1 MSSLFSPFD
10 PAREIGTIT
19 KVSANFARINL
30 PYAAESS
37 ARNHSGCRFGAGE
50 VGEFVFIEQ
59 EEKAIFGRIVEVHLP
74 EGERLT
80 VEAELGK
87 KIISNPIGSVQMLA
101 TLDMSTN
108 RVQPGILAHP
118 RIGQHVYSA
127 HPSLLKYMVESR
139 SDESQCTIKLATF
152 PSAQDVALDLKPE
165 ILFGRH
171 CGVLGATGG
180 GKSWTI
186 AKIVEEIRRIGGKAI
201 LLDATGEFYKQ
212 KDGVRSVDLGSYNP
226 CDEEYQ
232 GAEVVSFP
240 YYELEERDLF
250 AIFQPS
256 GGAQAPK
263 MREAIKSLKL
273 VKLQEGLASDGQLFK
288 ANQKKQPILDAVRE
302 HSSQLSS
309 TLADFDISVLS
320 QQIQNECVWPNGG
333 SAKTP
338 DSSKWGGTHDGE
350 VGYCISLIARIEAT
364 LGSGH
369 LDCIFKPG
377 ETTPLSGVIEEF
389 LADSGN
395 QILRISL
402 EAMPFDMHA
411 RELVTN
417 AIGRY
422 LLKLA
427 RAGKFRTMPLVTV
440 LDEAH
445 QFLNKQVG
453 DDNNRVQL
461 DAFGLIAKEGRK
473 YGLTTVLATQR
484 PRDIPEDVLSQIG
497 TLIVH
502 RLVNDKDRVVVERA
516 CGDLDATAASFLPS
530 LGQGEALVV
539 GTELAMPMTI
549 KVREP
554 QYTPESHGAQYGTY
568 WSVKGCEGV

>member
-37 ARNHSGCRFGAGE
+37 ARHHSGYRFGAGE

-80 VEAELGK
+80 VEAELGR
-87 KIISNPIGSVQMLA
+87 KITSNPIGSVQMLA
-101 TLDMSTN
+101 TLDMTTK
-108 RVQPGILAHP
+108 RVQPGIISYP

-127 HPSLLKYMVESR
+127 HPSLLKYMVESG
-139 SDESQCTIKLATF
+139 SGESQSSIKLATF
-152 PSAQDVALDLKPE
+152 PSAQDVALNLKPE
-165 ILFGRH
+165 TLFGRH

-180 GKSWTI
+180 GKSWTV
-186 AKIVEEIRRIGGKAI
+186 ARIVEEIRRIGGKAI

-212 KDGVRSVDLGSYNP
+212 KDGVRSVYLGDHNP
-226 CDEEYQ
+226 SLEGHDEETV
-232 GAEVVSFP
+232 EFVSFP

-256 GGAQAPK
+256 AGAQAPK

-273 VKLQEGLASDGQLFK
+273 VKLREDLANDGQLIK
-288 ANQKKQPILDAVRE
+288 AGQMKRPVLDAIRE
-302 HSSQLSS
+302 HSSQISS
-309 TLADFDISVLS
+309 TLADFEISKLS
-320 QQIQNECVWPNGG
+320 QQVQNECVWPNGG
-333 SAKTP
+333 YANNP
-338 DSSKWGGTHDGE
+338 DPSTWGRTHDGE
-350 VGYCISLIARIEAT
+350 VGYCISLISRIDAT
-364 LGSGH
+364 LNSGH
-369 LDCIFKPG
+369 LDCIFRP
-377 ETTPLSGVIEEF
+377 EDTTPLSGVIEDF
-389 LADSGN
+389 LVDSRN
-395 QILRISL
+395 QVLRISL

-453 DDNNRVQL
+453 DENNRVQL

-484 PRDIPEDVLSQIG
+484 PRDIPEDVLSQMG

-502 RLVNDKDRVVVERA
+502 RLVNDKDRAVVERA

-554 QYTPESHGAQYGTY
+554 KYTPESHSAQYGKY
-568 WSVKGCEGV
+568 WRATN